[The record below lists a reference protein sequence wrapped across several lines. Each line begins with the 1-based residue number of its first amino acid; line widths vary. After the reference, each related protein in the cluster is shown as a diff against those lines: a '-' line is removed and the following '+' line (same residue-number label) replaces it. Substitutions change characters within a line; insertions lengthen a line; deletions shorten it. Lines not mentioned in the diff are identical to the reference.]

1 MNEERKEFWEGVV
14 LFDAV
19 DGVFNDL
26 ASGGRV
32 EEGIK
37 LLEKLKEQRPA
48 QYMADYLYYDY
59 YLLHYYALLGEQ
71 ERIKEIIEHFEEE
84 G

>member
-48 QYMADYLYYDY
+48 QYY
-59 YLLHYYALLGEQ
+59 
-71 ERIKEIIEHFEEE
+71 
-84 G
+84 